1 MSCKVPLS
9 TTLPHHLGFR
19 GFLRILTG
27 KQPHTL
33 FFELTLHS
41 FHSGST
47 PAFCFFL
54 IVAVSADYQWFKG
67 YHSWIDTS
75 PAWVLDIPSASYF
88 HFSFAP
94 S

>member
-19 GFLRILTG
+19 GFLRFLTG
-27 KQPHTL
+27 KQPHALSLRSIYIRFTL
-33 FFELTLHS
+33 A
-41 FHSGST
+41 ST

-54 IVAVSADYQWFKG
+54 IVAVSADDQWLKG